1 MMGKRG
7 AHMKTI
13 VVMKNR
19 SHRVFTLIVGV
30 ITALVPIFISVVTRT
45 SMGTMLLCFVPAFM
59 IVYPLVLYTMTWK
72 LCFDPNGIT
81 RSVFGFSG
89 KVHGYQEIRDAVC
102 RYSSSDSAMIIRI
115 VFADGK
121 SVKFR
126 MDDENAQN
134 ARKHL
139 LSHHSIREI

>member
-1 MMGKRG
+1 
-7 AHMKTI
+7 MKTI

-19 SHRVFTLIVGV
+19 SHRIFALIMGV
-30 ITALVPIFISVVTRT
+30 ATALAPVIISVVTRIT
-45 SMGTMLLCFVPAFM
+45 MGMMFLCLAPAFM
-59 IVYPLVLYTMTWK
+59 IVYPLVLYTVTWK
-72 LCFDPNGIT
+72 LCFDSKGIT
-81 RSVFGFSG
+81 DSFFGFRG

-126 MDDENAQN
+126 MDDENAQK

>member
-19 SHRVFTLIVGV
+19 SHRVFALIVGV
-30 ITALVPIFISVVTRT
+30 ATALVPVIISVVTRIT
-45 SMGTMLLCFVPAFM
+45 MGTMLLCFVPAFM
-59 IVYPLVLYTMTWK
+59 IVYPLVLYTVTWK
-72 LCFDPNGIT
+72 LCFDSNGMT
-81 RSVFGFSG
+81 NSVFGFRG
-89 KVHGYQEIRDAVC
+89 EIHDYQEIQDAVC

-126 MDDENAQN
+126 MEDENAQK

-139 LSHHSIREI
+139 LSRYSIREI

>member
-1 MMGKRG
+1 
-7 AHMKTI
+7 MKTI

-19 SHRVFTLIVGV
+19 SHRVFALIMGV
-30 ITALVPIFISVVTRT
+30 ITALVRIFISVVTRT

-59 IVYPLVLYTMTWK
+59 IVYPLVLYTVTWK

-81 RSVFGFSG
+81 RSVFGFRG

-126 MDDENAQN
+126 MDDENAQK